1 MPMRARFVSRNS
13 LAAVLMPNLL
23 LIAAWPVLA
32 SAEAERAAEQRS
44 SPGPA
49 AADRRTDAQ
58 AWFAKGQTA
67 LQAGDLEAAEAAFRR
82 VLVADPGAGSAYA
95 NLGVIAMRRKDWEHA
110 IELLHRA
117 EKLEPKMAG
126 IRLNIGLV
134 EYRRGDRK
142 STRLNSSHQIISY
155 AVFCLKK
162 KNHI

>member
-44 SPGPA
+44 SPSPA

-67 LQAGDLEAAEAAFRR
+67 LQAGDLEGAEEDFRR
-82 VLVADPGAGSAYA
+82 GLGAYPGQGPPESMIVGSALTRQECEPY
-95 NLGVIAMRRKDWEHA
+95 NSRRHSSVMCEPYTARHK
-110 IELLHRA
+110 LH
-117 EKLEPKMAG
+117 
-126 IRLNIGLV
+126 
-134 EYRRGDRK
+134 YW
-142 STRLNSSHQIISY
+142 TH
-155 AVFCLKK
+155 
-162 KNHI
+162 